1 MYFGHL
7 NNPDLNYLHK
17 NIKTNNTF
25 KYTNMTSNNLFKLI
39 EHGDYVEVNP
49 LFYYDKVEVS
59 DPNAVIRQNN
69 IIITK
74 DDDTTFTFTS
84 TQKIK
89 DVQVYTKKVS
99 DFYLIYILN
108 EWCKGL
114 HDIPVRVT
122 TTECDDMEA
131 VSLEATTLLTED
143 YLGDF
148 DSFYDE
154 PIETTDYNS
163 NTDGL
168 ITYITTESTIY
179 IEITINDKK
188 YCFKTGGESE

>member
-1 MYFGHL
+1 MYYGHL
-7 NNPDLNYLHK
+7 NNPDLNYLHH
-17 NIKTNNTF
+17 NIKANTTL
-25 KYTNMTSNNLFKLI
+25 KYTDMTSNNLFKLVD
-39 EHGDYVEVNP
+39 HGDHVEVNP
-49 LFYYDKVEVS
+49 LFYYDAVEVS

-74 DDDTTFTFTS
+74 DDDTEFVFTS
-84 TQKIK
+84 QQRIK
-89 DVQVYTKKVS
+89 DVQIYTKKVNNV
-99 DFYLIYILN
+99 YLIYILN

-131 VSLEATTLLTED
+131 VSLEATTVLTDD

-148 DSFYDE
+148 QSFYDE

-163 NTDGL
+163 NTNGL
-168 ITYITTESTIY
+168 VTYITTESAVY
-179 IEITINDKK
+179 VEITINEEK

>member
-7 NNPDLNYLHK
+7 NNPDLNFLHK

-25 KYTNMTSNNLFKLI
+25 KYTNMTSNNLFKLV

-49 LFYYDKVEVS
+49 LFYYDTVEVS

-84 TQKIK
+84 EQRIT
-89 DVQVYTKKVS
+89 DVQVYVKKVS
-99 DFYLIYILN
+99 GVYLVYLLN
-108 EWCKGL
+108 EWCQGL
-114 HDIPVRVT
+114 HSIPVRIT
-122 TTECDDMEA
+122 TTDCEDIETIT
-131 VSLEATTLLTED
+131 LETTTLLTSD

-154 PIETTDYNS
+154 PIETTNHNS
-163 NTDGL
+163 NPNGL
-168 ITYITTESTIY
+168 VTYITTEPPIY